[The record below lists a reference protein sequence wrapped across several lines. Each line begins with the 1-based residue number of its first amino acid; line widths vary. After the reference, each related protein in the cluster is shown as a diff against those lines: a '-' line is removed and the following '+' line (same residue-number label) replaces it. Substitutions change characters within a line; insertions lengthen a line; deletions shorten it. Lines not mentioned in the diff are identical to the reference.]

1 MTQTREIVDLIDCD
15 ENIKNVL
22 IICEFKEIDEFK
34 LAKILD
40 FNEDEINKL
49 KLLWLPV
56 YSEGWIYLSDEII
69 LTQMT
74 NEKGKNTIE
83 HFVNRKLLE
92 CYDYKENIDYKN
104 ITKNDDLIK
113 IYESFYSP
121 NLSNRKTSNR
131 KKYYAITGDTY
142 EDLLMKSTSKEGKN
156 SRKLYR
162 KVIKLAQFMKDY
174 IHGLHQ
180 YIGIKRE
187 QELQTQL
194 DSKNK
199 EIDEQK
205 LITTNIQNF
214 INNTKPLDKNTT
226 LYIVTTKNYAKE
238 NIFKPG
244 SINGVE
250 EKQLKSRLATYN
262 TGRIDT
268 DKFYYCYVK
277 TCYAATDLDHQLK
290 KLLQFC
296 KHNKK
301 KEMCILHYDGL
312 VEIIDFIEQNHSEG
326 CEFVNDFIKNKNIAY
341 MNKKPVIPP
350 PIIIGIPVKLITLIE
365 SVDNVESNRNV
376 IDVSDISEDDRKEK
390 IKEALNIFIRHETN
404 TPEYNCSEYDL
415 SDSMSIKW
423 KEIQKNLVMLL
434 GGKKPK
440 WIPWR
445 KNAKEIVDNISNM
458 NFKIY

>member
-1 MTQTREIVDLIDCD
+1 
-15 ENIKNVL
+15 
-22 IICEFKEIDEFK
+22 
-34 LAKILD
+34 
-40 FNEDEINKL
+40 
-49 KLLWLPV
+49 
-56 YSEGWIYLSDEII
+56 
-69 LTQMT
+69 
-74 NEKGKNTIE
+74 
-83 HFVNRKLLE
+83 
-92 CYDYKENIDYKN
+92 
-104 ITKNDDLIK
+104 
-113 IYESFYSP
+113 
-121 NLSNRKTSNR
+121 
-131 KKYYAITGDTY
+131 
-142 EDLLMKSTSKEGKN
+142 
-156 SRKLYR
+156 
-162 KVIKLAQFMKDY
+162 MKDY